1 MIRSAGARVAGVIG
15 WPVDHSRSPVLHN
28 HWLARYDIDGAYI
41 PLPVAP
47 ENLIA
52 ALRALSLLGL
62 RGANV
67 TLPHKQAAARVM
79 DRLDP
84 GAARLEAVN
93 TVVVEPDG
101 TLVGLNTDGFGFLE
115 HMRSTFPAWQP
126 DRGAALILGAGGASR
141 SILAAL
147 AGVGVGK
154 LRLSNRS
161 EERAR
166 DTARVV
172 DGPVEVIA
180 WPDRHQGLLDAAL
193 LVNTTSL
200 GMAGQPSLSID
211 LQSLPAHAIV
221 ADIVYTPLDTPL
233 LQAARARGLAVL
245 DGVGM
250 LLHQARPGFAAW
262 FGIEPRVDEA
272 LRQAVL
278 GR

>member
-93 TVVVEPDG
+93 TVLVEPDG